1 MRSLK
6 SVALLLFLVPGLPA
20 ASSAQRRIGAPAS
33 RTITSPRAEFGHN
46 IGDDYFLA
54 NYGQMIDYWRKLDRE
69 SDRMKMVRIGT
80 TAEGRPMWMAI
91 ITSPENHRK
100 LARYEE
106 ISRRLALAE
115 NLTDAQARAL
125 ASEGKAVVWID
136 GGLHASEVLGAQQ
149 LILMAYELVSRNDP
163 ETLRFLRDDIILLM
177 PANPD
182 GQDLVSNWYMR
193 DPDTLR
199 RSTARLPR
207 LYHKY
212 IGHDN
217 NRDAYMASQP
227 ETQAM
232 DSILFRAWY
241 PQIMYNHHQTGPIG
255 TVIFVPPFRDPFNYN
270 FDPLVPMELDLV
282 GAAMHSRFVAEGKP
296 GATMRSGSGYS
307 TWWNGGMRTTVYF
320 HNMIGLLT
328 EAIGN
333 PTPMEIP
340 LVPEK
345 LLPKG
350 DLPMPI
356 QPQKWHFAQ
365 SIAYELTANRAV
377 LDVASRYRETL
388 LYNIYQMGRNS
399 IQRGR
404 TDTWTTTPRKVAALQ
419 AAVPQDTARPQGGDA
434 GGGGG
439 GGGAGRPQTTSPAEM
454 ATYVSIMR
462 NPADRDPRG
471 YIIPSDQP
479 DFLTATKFVNALIK
493 TGITVERATSAL
505 TVNGKDYPQGSYV
518 VQTAQAFRPHIL
530 DMFEPQDHPND
541 IPYPGGPPTPPYD
554 NAGWTLA
561 YQMGVQFDRIL
572 DPFSGPFTPIVGFAR
587 PPRQR
592 VGPAA
597 AGYALSH
604 SVNDAFAAVNRL
616 LARGEEVYTLLRPIS
631 INGRTYDI
639 GTFYIPAKAGTE
651 AILSRLAAE
660 RGLTFD
666 PFHTEVSSTSLKRLR
681 PARIALW
688 DQYGGSITSG
698 WARFILEQFEFPYQV
713 VYPQTLD
720 AGNLISK
727 FDVLILPDGVT
738 FRRPNARPAPQVNPE
753 EIPAEYRDRLGSLTV
768 ARTIPQLQEFL
779 NAGGTILAIGS
790 ATDLGIQLQL
800 PVANALVDS
809 AGRPL
814 SRTRFYVP
822 GSILTMRVDTTAA
835 LAQGLRPVTDFY
847 FDNAPAFRLL
857 PAAESRGIKR
867 IVWVDGPAPLR
878 SGWAWGQRYLSGV
891 TEVLQ
896 APVGKGML
904 VLYGPDPYFRSQPH
918 GTFKLLFNGLLYRND
933 LGD

>member
-1 MRSLK
+1 MRSPNYT
-6 SVALLLFLVPGLPA
+6 SLLFLLLAAPA
-20 ASSAQRRIGAPAS
+20 PLSAQNK
-33 RTITSPRAEFGHN
+33 ITTPRSQFGHS

-54 NYGQMIDYWRKLDRE
+54 NYGQMIDYWHRLDRQ
-69 SDRMKMVRIGT
+69 SDRMRMVRIGT

-91 ITSPENHRK
+91 ITSPNNQKK
-100 LARYEE
+100 LARYQD

-115 NLTDAQARAL
+115 KLTDAQAHAL
-125 ASEGKAVVWID
+125 AAEGKAVVWID

-149 LILMAYELVSRNDP
+149 LIQTVYELVSGNDA
-163 ETLRFLRDDIILLM
+163 ETLRFLRDDIILCV

-193 DPDTLR
+193 QADTLKR
-199 RSTARLPR
+199 TTSRLPR

-212 IGHDN
+212 AGHDN
-217 NRDAYMASQP
+217 NRDSYMASQP

-255 TVIFVPPFRDPFNYN
+255 TVIFAPPFRDPFNYN

-282 GAAMHSRFVAEGKP
+282 GAAMHSRFVAEGKA

-307 TWWNGGMRTTVYF
+307 TWWNGGLRTTVYF

-333 PTPMEIP
+333 PTPIEIP
-340 LVPEK
+340 LVPQK
-345 LLPKG
+345 LLPRG

-365 SIAYELTANRAV
+365 SIAYEITANRAV

-399 IQRGR
+399 IRRGS
-404 TDTWTTTPRKVAALQ
+404 TDTWTTTPKKVAALE
-419 AAVPQDTARPQGGDA
+419 AALPADSARPQPFAGDAA
-434 GGGGG
+434 GGGR
-439 GGGAGRPQTTSPAEM
+439 ALTSSPEELAKY
-454 ATYVSIMR
+454 ASIMR

-471 YIIPSDQP
+471 YIVPADQP
-479 DFLTATKFVNALIK
+479 DFLTATKFINALIK
-493 TGITVERATSAL
+493 NGIAVQRATAPF
-505 TVNGKDYPQGSYV
+505 TVAGKSYPANSFV
-518 VQTAQAFRPHIL
+518 VRTAQAFRPHIL

-572 DPFSGPFTPIVGFAR
+572 DPFAGPFVPVAGFAK
-587 PPRQR
+587 PPAPGIIRR
-592 VGPAA
+592 AP
-597 AGYALSH
+597 GYAFSH
-604 SVNDAFAAVNRL
+604 SVNDAFTAVNRL
-616 LARGEEVYTLLRPIS
+616 LAHGEEVFTLRAPLV
-631 INGRTYDI
+631 INGKGYDA
-639 GTFYIPAKAGTE
+639 GTFYVAPKPATAALLGQ
-651 AILSRLAAE
+651 LAQE
-660 RGLTFD
+660 KGIVFD
-666 PFHTEVSSTSLKRLR
+666 PLASAIPRESLKKLK

-688 DQYGGSITSG
+688 DQYGGAITSG
-698 WARFILEQFEFPYQV
+698 WARFVLEQFEFPYQV
-713 VYPQTLD
+713 VYPPSLD
-720 AGNLISK
+720 AGNLISR
-727 FDVLILPDGVT
+727 FDVLILPDGVN
-738 FRRPNARPAPQVNPE
+738 FSRPGARGAARNNPSDV
-753 EIPAEYRDRLGSLTV
+753 PAEYRDRVGAMTT
-768 ARTIPQLQEFL
+768 AKTIPQILEFL
-779 NAGGTILAIGS
+779 NAGGTVLAIGS
-790 ATDLGIQLQL
+790 ATDLGKQLDL
-800 PVANALVDS
+800 PITNPLVDS
-809 AGRPL
+809 SGRPL
-814 SRTRFYVP
+814 PRSRFYVP
-822 GSILTMRVDTTAA
+822 GSILSMHVDTTAA
-835 LAQGLRPVTDFY
+835 LAQGVRPVTDFY

-857 PAAESRGIKR
+857 PGADARGVRR
-867 IVWVDGPAPLR
+867 IAWIDEPAPLR
-878 SGWAWGQRYLSGV
+878 SGWALGQKYLDGV
-891 TEVLQ
+891 AEVVQ

-918 GTFKLLFNGLLYRND
+918 GTFKLLFNGLLYRTE

>member
-1 MRSLK
+1 MRRLK
-6 SVALLLFLVPGLPA
+6 STAVLLGLLAVPA
-20 ASSAQRRIGAPAS
+20 TAFTQAR
-33 RTITSPRAEFGHN
+33 ITSPRSQFGHD

-54 NYGQMIDYWRKLDRE
+54 NYAQMIEYWEKLDRE

-91 ITSPENHRK
+91 ITAPENHAR
-100 LARYEE
+100 LARYQE
-106 ISRRLALAE
+106 ISKRLALAE

-136 GGLHASEVLGAQQ
+136 GGLHATEVLGAQQ
-149 LILMAYELVSRNDP
+149 LIQTVYELVSRTDP
-163 ETLRFLRDDIILLM
+163 ETMRFLRDDIILCVA
-177 PANPD
+177 ANPD

-193 DPDTLR
+193 EADTLK
-199 RSTARLPR
+199 RSTSRLPR
-207 LYHKY
+207 LYQKY
-212 IGHDN
+212 AGHDN
-217 NRDAYMASQP
+217 NRDSYMASQP

-255 TVIFVPPFRDPFNYN
+255 TVIFAPPFRDPFNYN
-270 FDPLVPMELDLV
+270 FDPLVPMELDLI
-282 GAAMHSRFVAEGKP
+282 GAAMQSRFVAEGKP

-307 TWWNGGMRTTVYF
+307 TWWNGGLRTTVYF

-340 LVPEK
+340 LVAEK

-365 SIAYELTANRAV
+365 SMAYELTANRAV

-399 IQRGR
+399 IRRGN
-404 TDTWTTTPRKVAALQ
+404 TDTWTVTPRKVAALQ
-419 AAVPQDTARPQGGDA
+419 AALPPDSARPTGGDA

-439 GGGAGRPQTTSPAEM
+439 GRPQTTSPADME
-454 ATYVSIMR
+454 TYLGIMR
-462 NPADRDPRG
+462 NPQDRDPRG
-471 YIIPSDQP
+471 YIIPANQP

-493 TGITVERATSAL
+493 TGIAVQRATAPFSVAGR
-505 TVNGKDYPQGSYV
+505 NYPAGSLV
-518 VQTAQAFRPHIL
+518 VKTAQAFRPHIL

-561 YQMGVQFDRIL
+561 YQMGVQFARVL
-572 DPFSGPFTPIVGFAR
+572 DPFSGPFVPVVGFAKV
-587 PPRQR
+587 PEQR
-592 VGPAA
+592 VTPAI

-604 SVNDAFAAVNRL
+604 SVNDAFVAVNRL
-616 LARGEEVYTLLRPIS
+616 LARGEDVYTLTSPLS
-631 INGRTYDI
+631 INGRTYDV
-639 GTFYIPAKAGTE
+639 GTFYIPAKATT
-651 AILSRLAAE
+651 APIITQLAAE
-660 RGLTFD
+660 KGLDFD
-666 PFHTEVSSTSLKRLR
+666 PFDTDVASASLKRIR

-688 DQYGGSITSG
+688 DQYGGAITSG
-698 WARFILEQFEFPYQV
+698 WARFILEQFEFPYEIV
-713 VYPQTLD
+713 FPPTLD

-727 FDVLILPDGVT
+727 FDVLILPDGAS
-738 FRRPNARPAPQVNPE
+738 FARPNARGPTRLAPEDV
-753 EIPAEYRDRLGSLTV
+753 PAEYRDRVGNMTV
-768 ARTIPQLQEFL
+768 AKTIPQLLEFL

-790 ATDLGIQLQL
+790 ATDIGIQLQL
-800 PVANALVDS
+800 PIANALVDS
-809 AGRPL
+809 TGRALP
-814 SRTRFYVP
+814 RNRFYVP
-822 GSILTMRVDTTAA
+822 GSILSMRVDTTAA

-847 FDNAPAFRLL
+847 YDNAPAFKLL
-857 PAAESRGIKR
+857 PAAELRGIKR
-867 IVWVDGPAPLR
+867 IAWIDDAAPLR
-878 SGWAWGQRYLSGV
+878 SGWAWGQKYLNGV
-891 TEVLQ
+891 TEILQ

-918 GTFKLLFNGLLYRND
+918 GTFKVLFNGLLYRTS